1 MRLKWYE
8 LKLERENISHSEKVR
23 FPVTNE
29 GQVKAA
35 VFEKNYRFCKP
46 WTVEPTWHSMTATAN
61 ADPLRGW
68 QQKNKQ
74 QRKTS
79 NCKYN
84 SNSRSLRDDNKR
96 TNNNTR
102 TSDNESNC
110 FCYGYR
116 YGEKNYNCNRK
127 VQQRL
132 RLPLL

>member
-8 LKLERENISHSEKVR
+8 LKLECENISHSEKVR
-23 FPVTNE
+23 FPITNE

-96 TNNNTR
+96 TNNCKYNSNSR
-102 TSDNESNC
+102 FLRDDNKEQATQ
-110 FCYGYR
+110 
-116 YGEKNYNCNRK
+116 
-127 VQQRL
+127 VQ
-132 RLPLL
+132 